1 MSDTLLLES
10 VEKAYAA
17 CTGNLRGDRK
27 LLSGFA
33 TLLVPEAMNGYG
45 GRWSDFG
52 DVAKIAGRHHAGHAL
67 PEDILFRLQ
76 SVTDATWD
84 SDETTEIH
92 AAMLAAMMAGA
103 MEAAL
108 TLSVDY
114 VRERKQFG
122 KPLASFQAI
131 QQQLALFAEETA
143 ATSAGA
149 AAAFH
154 ALDRGRASFE
164 CAAAKLRANMA
175 VDVATSVAHQ
185 VHGAMGF
192 TREYKL
198 QGLTKKL
205 WAWRSQSGN
214 DRYWATRIGAGVAA
228 RGVDKFWPDL
238 TGLT

>member
-1 MSDTLLLES
+1 MTDTLLIES
-10 VEKAYAA
+10 LEKAYAA
-17 CTGNLRGDRK
+17 CTGSLRGDRK

-33 TLLVPEAMNGYG
+33 TLLVPETMDGYG
-45 GRWSDFG
+45 GRWSDFY
-52 DVAKIAGRHHAGHAL
+52 DVAKIAGGRHAGHAL
-67 PEDILFRLQ
+67 PEDILYRYQ
-76 SVTDATWD
+76 VATDATWD
-84 SDETTEIH
+84 RDETMEIY

-108 TLSVDY
+108 ALSIEY

-131 QQQLALFAEETA
+131 QHQLAQFAEETA
-143 ATSAGA
+143 ATSAAA

-154 ALDRGRASFE
+154 ALDRGRAPFE
-164 CAAAKLRANMA
+164 CGAAKLRANMA

-192 TREYKL
+192 TKEYKL

-228 RGVDKFWPDL
+228 RGAENFWADL
-238 TGLT
+238 TGL